1 MIVGIMAVIF
11 AVRPWVILPTIVLG
25 IVFFW
30 LRSFYMHSSRDI
42 KRLEGIARS
51 PVFSQMSTS
60 MQGEYRFSIFPK
72 SLKS

>member
-11 AVRPWVILPTIVLG
+11 TVRPWVILPTIVLG
-25 IVFFW
+25 VVFFW

-60 MQGEYRFSIFPK
+60 LQGT
-72 SLKS
+72 

>member
-11 AVRPWVILPTIVLG
+11 TVRPWVILPTIVLG
-25 IVFFW
+25 VVFFW

-60 MQGEYRFSIFPK
+60 LQGK
-72 SLKS
+72 